1 MAEVHVSTLHHRDTA
16 ARLDCCKPDTAI
28 MACWIAHRHS
38 PDHRGRFVRKSQT
51 TDLGIIFAANCCSF
65 GTYRQRFFP
74 SIPMVYTKL
83 RGGSLSAAQRAT
95 L

>member
-1 MAEVHVSTLHHRDTA
+1 MYIGIHQITEADAE
-16 ARLDCCKPDTAI
+16 
-28 MACWIAHRHS
+28 AHA
-38 PDHRGRFVRKSQT
+38 VRKTQPA
-51 TDLGIIFAANCCSF
+51 DFDIIVAATYPCNL

>member
-1 MAEVHVSTLHHRDTA
+1 M
-16 ARLDCCKPDTAI
+16 
-28 MACWIAHRHS
+28 
-38 PDHRGRFVRKSQT
+38 RKTQT
-51 TDLGIIFAANCCSF
+51 TDLGIIFAANRYSF
-65 GTYRQRFFP
+65 GTYRQRFLP